1 MKILKNN
8 FKYLLISI
16 VWAGMLN
23 IVFWIKKPTEPTLI
37 SLPASTTT
45 FIQITPKEIIKGL
58 LFDIY
63 FKNKDVEITNALHSY
78 IFSKQQPNSRIFLL

>member
-23 IVFWIKKPTEPTLI
+23 IVFWIKKPTEPSVNFAESTANDGKD
-37 SLPASTTT
+37 ASEKTR
-45 FIQITPKEIIKGL
+45 GL
-58 LFDIY
+58 TVCGINFDSDRPIDLY
-63 FKNKDVEITNALHSY
+63 YTECV
-78 IFSKQQPNSRIFLL
+78 